1 MLEVKLH
8 PKAQE
13 DLVEALDYYTFI
25 DQPLKN
31 KFINDLDLTF
41 GKIQK
46 YPKLYPYETPTAQK
60 VLLKKFPYIV
70 LYEHFE
76 NLIMV
81 LAIFHTKRHPS
92 ILDKRK

>member
-8 PKAQE
+8 LKAQE
-13 DLVEALDYYTFI
+13 DLDEALDYYTSI
-25 DQPLKN
+25 DQSLKN

-41 GKIQK
+41 GKIKK
-46 YPKLYPYETPTAQK
+46 YPKLYPYETLTTQK

-76 NLIMV
+76 NVIMV
-81 LAIFHTKRHPS
+81 LAIFHIKRHPS
-92 ILDKRK
+92 ILGTRK